1 MARFRSFSREPAKPA
16 CGILLVSGRLASP
29 EAQPA
34 ALEDCIFAPL
44 SAALAA
50 EVLEQSRDSDD

>member
-34 ALEDCIFAPL
+34 ALEDCIF
-44 SAALAA
+44 
-50 EVLEQSRDSDD
+50 EQL